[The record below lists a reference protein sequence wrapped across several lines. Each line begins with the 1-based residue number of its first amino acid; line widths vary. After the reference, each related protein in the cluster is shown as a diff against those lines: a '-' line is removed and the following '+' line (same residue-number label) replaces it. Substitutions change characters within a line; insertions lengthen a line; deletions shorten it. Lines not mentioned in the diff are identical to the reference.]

1 MVSRRGMPA
10 RLDGVQ
16 DSDGGGRGPVALAVF
31 KIVARRPSSP
41 SRVGSTPMH
50 SRCTLTQP
58 PTSAA
63 AAVLSL

>member
-31 KIVARRPSSP
+31 KIVARRLSSP

-50 SRCTLTQP
+50 SRCT
-58 PTSAA
+58 
-63 AAVLSL
+63 